1 MNALQAIK
9 ATRGRFFV
17 CEFVK
22 KDGKLRKLLGR
33 IRVSKHVTG
42 EGLAFEPKD
51 YNLHVV
57 WDAQN
62 KGYRMVNLETLQSV
76 QCGDLVWRKN

>member
-22 KDGKLRKLLGR
+22 KDKSLRRLVGR
-33 IRVSKHVTG
+33 IHVRKHVTG
-42 EGLAFEPKD
+42 EGLKFDPKD
-51 YNLHVV
+51 YDLHVV
-57 WDAQN
+57 WDTQN
-62 KGYRMVNLETLQSV
+62 KGYRMIPLDTLQSL
-76 QCGDLVWRKN
+76 QCGDLIWRKN

>member
-22 KDGKLRKLLGR
+22 KDGKLRRLLGR
-33 IRVSKHVTG
+33 IHVSKHVTG
-42 EGLAFEPKD
+42 EGLAFNPSD
-51 YNLHVV
+51 YKLHVV
-57 WDAQN
+57 WDAQS
-62 KGYRMVNLETLQSV
+62 KGYRMINLDTLQTL
-76 QCGDLVWRKN
+76 QCGNLIWRKS

>member
-22 KDGKLRKLLGR
+22 KDGKLRRMLGR
-33 IRVSKHVTG
+33 IQVHKHITG
-42 EGLAFEPKD
+42 EGLAFDPKD

-62 KGYRMVNLETLQSV
+62 KGYRMVNLDTLQSV
-76 QCGDLVWRKN
+76 KCGDLVWRKN